1 MWCGFCK
8 KGQSRGLS
16 CGFAGGL
23 PEPGAGRGGASAEG
37 LLHIWEYSRQFFFI
51 QLESPIL

>member
-1 MWCGFCK
+1 MWCEFCK
-8 KGQSRGLS
+8 KGQSRCLS